1 MLTDPQASRDGGFPY
16 DLLAE
21 AGVGPGSSMKDILD
35 ASFHLMEQGRWSP
48 EVRGA
53 WDELRTVERRLAVD
67 FLLYDVDISAEASS
81 ARQAVLAALQQ
92 QSRASPAELCDL
104 NLGDLDGEIREITL
118 DSLAAPGAA
127 AFDQPPP
134 LPGPDIVEFDR

>member
-1 MLTDPQASRDGGFPY
+1 MLTDPQAGRDGRFPY

-21 AGVGPGSSMKDILD
+21 AGVGPGSSMEEIRD
-35 ASFHLMEQGRWSP
+35 ASFLLMEQGRWSP

-53 WDELRTVERRLAVD
+53 WDELRMVERRLAVD
-67 FLLYDVDISAEASS
+67 FLLYDVETGDVEVGAEAAS
-81 ARQAVLAALQQ
+81 ARQAVLAALRQ
-92 QSRASPAELCDL
+92 QSRTTPAELCDL
-104 NLGDLDGEIREITL
+104 DGEFREITL
-118 DSLAAPGAA
+118 DPLAAPDTT

>member
-1 MLTDPQASRDGGFPY
+1 MLKDPQAGRDGDFPY

-21 AGVGPGSSMKDILD
+21 AGVGPSSSMKEILD
-35 ASFHLMEQGRWSP
+35 ASYLLMERRWSP

-67 FLLYDVDISAEASS
+67 FLLYDVDIAAEASS
-81 ARQAVLAALQQ
+81 ARRAVLAALRQQ
-92 QSRASPAELCDL
+92 LRTNPAELF
-104 NLGDLDGEIREITL
+104 DLDGELREIEL
-118 DSLAAPGAA
+118 DSVAAPDVAAPDIA

-134 LPGPDIVEFDR
+134 LPGADIVEFDR